1 MYYLSLKSPRIFW
14 GDFLSYFLLLLSIFL
29 FLLPRTF
36 DENQKVLSYS
46 LGFWRSP
53 WVSLSVIMIY
63 FWILSRFWWFFVSF
77 LVTHWW
83 FFFSY
88 NYRNEICFWKNC
100 SNTELMKKKS
110 NPKLWKQNGL
120 NCHYW
125 KAKSK
130 KYLPC

>member
-36 DENQKVLSYS
+36 DENQKSIELFPWIQKVTM
-46 LGFWRSP
+46 GF
-53 WVSLSVIMIY
+53 LECNYDLFLNLEQILMI
-63 FWILSRFWWFFVSF
+63 FCFIFGHILMI
-77 LVTHWW
+77 
-83 FFFSY
+83 FSSHI
-88 NYRNEICFWKNC
+88 YRNEICFWKNC